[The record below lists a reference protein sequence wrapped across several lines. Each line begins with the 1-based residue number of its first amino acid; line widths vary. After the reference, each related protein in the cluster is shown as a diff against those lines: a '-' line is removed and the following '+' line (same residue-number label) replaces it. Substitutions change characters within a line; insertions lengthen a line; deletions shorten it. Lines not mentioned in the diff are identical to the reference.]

1 MQPPPLVKAVV
12 TMPIN
17 MEKDLLSVLA
27 VYLLLVFSCTFLLEL
42 STVALNTKTVAKD
55 NFLLL

>member
-1 MQPPPLVKAVV
+1 
-12 TMPIN
+12 

-42 STVALNTKTVAKD
+42 STVALNAKTVAKD